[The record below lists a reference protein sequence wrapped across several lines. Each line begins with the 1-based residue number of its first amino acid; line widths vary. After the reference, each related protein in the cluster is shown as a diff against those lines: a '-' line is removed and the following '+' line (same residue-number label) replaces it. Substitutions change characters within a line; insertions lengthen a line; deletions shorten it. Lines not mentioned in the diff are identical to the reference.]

1 MNQPL
6 SSQQLLELL
15 EQVHNKLE
23 AVDREKTE
31 PIAIIGIGCR
41 FPGNANDPA
50 SLWHLLHDGVDAV
63 TEIPSDRW
71 DIDACYDPD
80 PEAPLK
86 SYTRNGSFIQEVD
99 QFDAQFFGIS
109 PREAASL
116 DPQQKLLLEV
126 TWEALE
132 NAGLASNKL
141 RNSRTGV
148 YVGICT
154 DDHVSNQ
161 TVNAVTKLVTQS
173 SKNQETSVAVDA
185 YTGIG
190 SARSVAVG
198 RISHLLGL
206 QGPNIQLDT
215 ACSSSLIAVHLAC
228 QSLRLKECNL
238 ALVGGV
244 NLILSP
250 GNTLA
255 RCKMKA
261 LAPDGRCKTFAAS
274 ADGYGQ
280 GEGCGMV
287 VLKRLSDAITDGD
300 SVLAVIRGSATNH
313 DGPSGGLTVP
323 NKKAQKEVMQ
333 QALQNARVEPQQV
346 SYVEAHGTG
355 TTLGDPIELES
366 LAAVYGKNRP
376 HNEPLV
382 VGSVKTNF
390 GHLEAAAG
398 VSSLIKVVL
407 ALQHQEIPPHLHF
420 KLPNPYIPWNEIP
433 VVVPTSETPW
443 LRGEQPRMAG
453 VSSFGMSGSNVHVIL
468 QEAPEQV
475 KSQHSKVVGED
486 SLERPVHLL
495 TLSAKTQKALED
507 LASCYH
513 NHLEIQP
520 EQGLENI
527 CYTAN
532 TGRSHFQYRL
542 AVLAAS
548 GAELREKLGDFNTN
562 QEVVGLFSA
571 QLQSTSSQPKIAFLF
586 TGQGSQYIR
595 MGWELYQTQPI
606 FRQALEQCDR
616 ILQPYLKIPLLQVLY
631 PHTEV
636 EEQSHLLNETAYTQP
651 ALFALE
657 YALVQLWKSW
667 GIEPGVVMGHSVG
680 EYVAATLAGVFSL
693 EDGLKLIATRG
704 RLMQQLPEGGEMV
717 SVLASASQ
725 VREALTPDTSQV
737 AIAAFNGAESIVI
750 SGASEAMGTIC
761 SSLESQGIKVK
772 RLQVSHAFHSPLME
786 PMLGEFEAV
795 AQQVT
800 YNQPRIPLISN
811 VTGQRADE
819 SIATSEYWVRHIRQP
834 VRFAQSIET
843 LYQQGYTVFL
853 EIGPKPI
860 LLGMGR
866 QCLPENQG
874 VWLPSLRS
882 TQSDWQQ
889 MLSSLGQL
897 YVQGAKVD
905 WLGFD
910 RDYNRRKV
918 MLPTYPFQRQPYP
931 REPIQDLQKLASVAI
946 ANDSTPIVNLLSQGY
961 TAELAQQLEK
971 SGELSPEQLELL
983 PNLLAVLAQKHQQQL
998 VTATIN
1004 NWLYQ
1009 VEWKPFNISQQ
1020 KPNFQLSHWL
1030 IFADSTGL
1038 GRDLMTQLQH
1048 QGHECSLVERA
1059 DIYQNPETGIYQINP
1074 SHPQEFEQ
1082 LYQAIT
1088 ETSKLPLQ
1096 KVIHLWSLDA
1106 TCEQDLTVSALES
1119 AQLWGCGS
1127 VLHLLQALVKN
1138 PKTTLPQLWL
1148 VTRGS
1153 QPVSSSKTEPLAVS
1167 QSSLWGLG
1175 RVISFEHPQL
1185 WGGLVDLDPQGSEN
1199 EAQRLLQLLA
1209 SNQKEDHLALRVQQ
1223 PYIARLVKQSLPEFE
1238 PLSLRSDATYL
1249 ITGGLGTLGLH
1260 TAEWMVSKGAKHLV
1274 LISRRQPDLVAQKTI
1289 ERLEQ
1294 AGASIHVLCADISSE
1309 QDVVKILEQVQ
1320 TSLPRLR
1327 GVIHAAGVLDDGMM
1341 QQMSWER
1348 FTQVMAPKVKG
1359 AWYLHQLT
1367 QQRSL
1372 DFFVCFSSMASLLGS
1387 PSQGNYA
1394 AANAFMDGLAD
1405 YRRRMGLPGLSI
1417 NWGAW
1422 SQGGMA
1428 TRVASQYQSRW
1439 KTSGIGSISPEQ
1451 GLQVLEQLLLSQ
1463 STSQVG
1469 VLPADWSVLAEQWS
1483 LGNPN
1488 SLLLE
1493 LLQPEKLQQ
1502 PTLKQ
1507 KNDKAILEKL
1517 KAAPET
1523 EHQEILRNYLQSLV
1537 AKTLGTNLSEI
1548 PTNSNLI
1555 ELGMDSLMTMEVVNQ
1570 LSRDLDFII
1579 YPREFYERPR
1589 IDSLTEYLSA
1599 ELGNKDIAL
1608 NSNQPSPKTLE
1619 IFETKSLA
1627 NSRTLTPSS
1636 ERLPGI
1642 IFILSSPRSG
1652 STLLRVMLA
1661 GHPSL
1666 FSPPELHL
1674 LPFNTMREREEQLN
1688 LSHLGEGLQKTL
1700 MEIHSLDAVASQ
1712 GLVRDMEQ
1720 QNLSIKQVYQR
1731 LQENIA
1737 PRLLVDKSPSYA
1749 VNRAI
1754 LERGEA
1760 IFANSKYI
1768 HLVRH
1773 PYPVI
1778 ESFVRMRMQKM
1789 AGLGDENPYQVA
1801 EQVWSKSNQNILDF
1815 LKQIEPERYHQIR
1828 YEELVKEPSA
1838 TLSQLCDF
1846 LNVDF
1851 DSALLQP
1858 YEGDRMTE
1866 GVYQSS
1872 LSISDPNFLKHDSVD
1887 ASLGDKWK
1895 SIQLPHR
1902 LGAET
1907 RQIANQ
1913 FNYELPNPMDHLLN
1927 IPKSEQQSKVS
1938 LTADEKFLEFRGN
1951 QMCVCSW
1958 GSQNNPVVLCVHG
1971 ILEQGLAWQEVAH
1984 PLVAK
1989 GYRVVAP
1996 DLFGHGRSTHFEM
2009 VTAYNSLTFLA
2020 QIDRVIQELPDRPL
2034 FLVGHSM
2041 GAMLA
2046 AMIASVRPQKL
2057 KALMLVEPPLPSEE
2071 NKQEP
2076 IHQLTTFLEYF
2087 ASSPQHPIFPDV
2099 ATAARRLRQV
2109 TPALSAE
2116 FSYILAQRTTEPC
2129 EGGVRWNWDPIL
2141 RTRSTLS
2148 FNSFNGGRSQYL
2160 EMLKH
2165 IQVPTTLVYGDSS
2178 QLNRPEDLQQQQTAM
2193 AQAKRVFVSGG
2204 HNLHIEAATAL
2215 ALLIEQLFS

>member
-1 MNQPL
+1 MQQPL

-31 PIAIIGIGCR
+31 PIAIIGMGCR
-41 FPGNANDPA
+41 FPGSANDPA
-50 SLWHLLHDGVDAV
+50 SLWHLLHEGVDAV

-71 DIDACYDPD
+71 DIDAFYDPD

-86 SYTRNGSFIQEVD
+86 TYTRHGSFIQQVD
-99 QFDAQFFGIS
+99 QFDPQFFGIS

-116 DPQQKLLLEV
+116 DPQQRLLLEV

-132 NAGLASNKL
+132 NAGLAPNKL

-161 TVNAVTKLVTQS
+161 IVNAVTKLVTQS
-173 SKNQETSVAVDA
+173 SRNQETSVSVDA

-238 ALVGGV
+238 ALAGGV

-280 GEGCGMV
+280 GEGCGVV
-287 VLKRLSDAITDGD
+287 VLKRLSDAIADGD
-300 SVLAVIRGSATNH
+300 SVLAVIRGSASNH

-333 QALQNARVEPQQV
+333 QALQNARVEPHQV

-366 LAAVYGKNRP
+366 LATVYGKNRP

-398 VSSLIKVVL
+398 VSSLMKVVL
-407 ALQHQEIPPHLHF
+407 ALYHQKIPPHLHF
-420 KLPNPYIPWNEIP
+420 TEPNPYIPWNEIP
-433 VVVPTSETPW
+433 VVVPTTGMPW
-443 LRGEQPRMAG
+443 VRGEKPRMAG

-475 KSQHSKVVGED
+475 KSQQSKVVRED
-486 SLERPVHLL
+486 FLERPVHLL

-513 NHLEIQP
+513 NHLEIHP
-520 EQGLENI
+520 EQGLEDI

-562 QEVVGLFSA
+562 QEVSGLFSG

-606 FRQALEQCDR
+606 FRQALEQCSR
-616 ILQPYLKIPLLQVLY
+616 ILQPYLKISLLEVLY

-636 EEQSHLLNETAYTQP
+636 EKQSHLLNETAYTQP

-657 YALVQLWKSW
+657 YALFELWKSW
-667 GIEPGVVMGHSVG
+667 GIEPGIVMGHSVG

-717 SVLASASQ
+717 SVLASESQ
-725 VREALTPDTSQV
+725 VREALAPYTSQV
-737 AIAAFNGAESIVI
+737 AIAAFNSPQSIVI
-750 SGASEAMGTIC
+750 SGASEAIGAIC
-761 SSLESQGIKVK
+761 SSLESQGVKIK

-786 PMLGEFEAV
+786 PMLREFEAV

-811 VTGQRADE
+811 VTGKQADE
-819 SIATSEYWVRHIRQP
+819 SIATSQYWVRHIRQP

-843 LYQQGYTVFL
+843 LHQQGYTVFV

-866 QCLPENQG
+866 QCLPENKG
-874 VWLPSLRS
+874 VWLPSLRPPLN
-882 TQSDWQQ
+882 DWQQ
-889 MLSSLGQL
+889 MLSSVGQL
-897 YVQGAKVD
+897 YVQGAKID
-905 WLGFD
+905 WLGFEQ
-910 RDYNRRKV
+910 DYTRRKV

-931 REPIQDLQKLASVAI
+931 RERIQDPQKLASVAG
-946 ANDSTPIVNLLSQGY
+946 ANDSTAIVNLLSQGS
-961 TAELAQQLEK
+961 TEELAQQLEK
-971 SGELSPEQLELL
+971 AGNLSPEQRELL
-983 PNLLAVLAQKHQQQL
+983 PDLLTVLAQKHQQQL
-998 VTATIN
+998 ATATIK
-1004 NWLYQ
+1004 NWLYK

-1020 KPNFQLSHWL
+1020 KPNSQLSHWL
-1030 IFADSTGL
+1030 IFADSKGL

-1048 QGHECSLVERA
+1048 QGHECSLVYRA
-1059 DIYQNPETGIYQINP
+1059 DSDRSPERGIYQINP

-1082 LYQAIT
+1082 LYQAII
-1088 ETSKLPLQ
+1088 ETTTLPIQ
-1096 KVIHLWSLDA
+1096 RVIHLWSLDA
-1106 TCEQDLTVSALES
+1106 TCEQNLTISALES

-1153 QPVSSSKTEPLAVS
+1153 QPVSSSKTEPLAVT

-1185 WGGLVDLDPQGSEN
+1185 WGGLVDLDPQASED

-1209 SNQKEDHLALRVQQ
+1209 DNQKEDHLALRDRKA
-1223 PYIARLVKQSLPEFE
+1223 YIARLVKESLPEFE
-1238 PLSLRSDATYL
+1238 PLSLPSDATYL

-1274 LISRRQPDLVAQKTI
+1274 LISRRQPAEQAQKTI

-1320 TSLPRLR
+1320 TSLPPLR

-1367 QQRSL
+1367 QQLSL

-1428 TRVASQYQSRW
+1428 TRVASQYQSRL

-1451 GLQVLEQLLLSQ
+1451 GLQVLEQLILSQ

-1469 VLPADWSVLAEQWS
+1469 VLPADWSVLAQWS

-1493 LLQPEKLQQ
+1493 LLQQEKLQQ
-1502 PTLKQ
+1502 PALKQ
-1507 KNDKAILEKL
+1507 KNDKAILDKL

-1537 AKTLGTNLSEI
+1537 AKALGTNLSEI
-1548 PTNSNLI
+1548 PTNTNLI

-1599 ELGNKDIAL
+1599 ELGNKDIAV
-1608 NSNQPSPKTLE
+1608 NSNQPSPTTLE
-1619 IFETKSLA
+1619 IFETKSIA
-1627 NSRTLTPSS
+1627 NSRITPSS

-1688 LSHLGEGLQKTL
+1688 LSHLGEGLQKAL
-1700 MEIHSLDAVASQ
+1700 MEINNLDAAASQ
-1712 GLVRDMEQ
+1712 RLVRDMEQ

-1801 EQVWSKSNQNILDF
+1801 EQVWTKSNQNILDF
-1815 LKQIEPERYHQIR
+1815 LTQIEPERYHQIR

-1838 TLSQLCDF
+1838 TLSQLCNF

-1902 LGAET
+1902 LGEQT

-1913 FNYELPNPMDHLLN
+1913 FNYELPNPIDHLLN
-1927 IPKSEQQSKVS
+1927 IPKREQQSKVS

-1958 GSQNNPVVLCVHG
+1958 GSQDNPVVLCVHG

-1984 PLVAK
+1984 PLVSK

-1996 DLFGHGRSTHFEM
+1996 DLFGHGRSSHFEM

-2020 QIDRVIQELPDRPL
+2020 QIDRVIQELPDQPL

-2046 AMIASVRPQKL
+2046 AMIASVRPQKV

-2076 IHQLTTFLEYF
+2076 INQLTTFLEYF

-2193 AQAKRVFVSGG
+2193 AHAKRVFVSGG
-2204 HNLHIEAATAL
+2204 HNLHIEAASAL
-2215 ALLIEQLFS
+2215 ALLIEQLLC

>member
-50 SLWHLLHDGVDAV
+50 SLWRLLHDGVDAV

-86 SYTRNGSFIQEVD
+86 AYTRHGSFIEQVD
-99 QFDAQFFGIS
+99 QFDPQFFGIS

-116 DPQQKLLLEV
+116 DPQQRLLLEV

-132 NAGLASNKL
+132 NAGLAPNKL

-154 DDHVSNQ
+154 DDYVSNQ
-161 TVNAVTKLVTQS
+161 IVNAVTKLVTQS
-173 SKNQETSVAVDA
+173 SRNQETSVSVDS

-238 ALVGGV
+238 ALAGGV

-280 GEGCGMV
+280 GEGCGVV
-287 VLKRLSDAITDGD
+287 VLKRLSDAIADGD
-300 SVLAVIRGSATNH
+300 SVLAVIRGSASNH

-333 QALQNARVEPQQV
+333 QALQNARVEPHQV

-376 HNEPLV
+376 HNQPLV

-420 KLPNPYIPWNEIP
+420 KVPNPYIPWNEIP
-433 VVVPTSETPW
+433 VVVPTSGIPW

-475 KSQHSKVVGED
+475 KSQQSKVVRED

-513 NHLEIQP
+513 NHLEIHP
-520 EQGLENI
+520 EQGLEDI

-548 GAELREKLGDFNTN
+548 GAELREKLGRLQAPQLL
-562 QEVVGLFSA
+562 QEVGELTFSG

-586 TGQGSQYIR
+586 TGQGSQYMR

-606 FRQALEQCDR
+606 FRFCLEQCDR
-616 ILQPYLKIPLLQVLY
+616 ILQPYLKISLLEVLY

-636 EEQSHLLNETAYTQP
+636 EKQSHLLNETAYTQP

-657 YALVQLWKSW
+657 YALFELWKSW
-667 GIEPGVVMGHSVG
+667 GIEPGIVMGHSVG

-704 RLMQQLPEGGEMV
+704 RFMQQLPEGGEMV
-717 SVLASASQ
+717 SVLASESQ
-725 VREALTPDTSQV
+725 VREALAPYTSQV
-737 AIAAFNGAESIVI
+737 AIAAFNGPESIVI
-750 SGASEAMGTIC
+750 SGASEAIEAIC
-761 SSLESQGIKVK
+761 SSLESQGVKIK
-772 RLQVSHAFHSPLME
+772 RLQVSHAFHSPLIE

-819 SIATSEYWVRHIRQP
+819 SIATSQYWVRHVRQP

-843 LYQQGYTVFL
+843 LHQQGYTVFV

-874 VWLPSLRS
+874 VWLPSLRPPL
-882 TQSDWQQ
+882 SDWQQ

-910 RDYNRRKV
+910 RDYARRKV
-918 MLPTYPFQRQPYP
+918 MLPTYPFQRQRYW
-931 REPIQDLQKLASVAI
+931 I
-946 ANDSTPIVNLLSQGY
+946 
-961 TAELAQQLEK
+961 
-971 SGELSPEQLELL
+971 ELL
-983 PNLLAVLAQKHQQQL
+983 QNSLA
-998 VTATIN
+998 TAPIK
-1004 NWLYQ
+1004 NWLYKL
-1009 VEWKPFNISQQ
+1009 EWKLFNISHEKQ
-1020 KPNFQLSHWL
+1020 NSQLSHWL

-1038 GRDLMTQLQH
+1038 GQALKTQLQY
-1048 QGHECSLVERA
+1048 QGHECSLVYRA
-1059 DIYQNPETGIYQINP
+1059 DSDRSRERGVYQINP
-1074 SHPQEFEQ
+1074 SAPQEFEQ
-1082 LYQAIT
+1082 LYQAII
-1088 ETSKLPLQ
+1088 ETNTLPIQ
-1096 KVIHLWSLDA
+1096 RVIHLWSLDA
-1106 TCEQDLTVSALES
+1106 TFEQDLTISALES

-1153 QPVSSSKTEPLAVS
+1153 QPVSSSKTEPLAVT

-1185 WGGLVDLDPQGSEN
+1185 WGGLVDLDPQRSED

-1209 SNQKEDHLALRVQQ
+1209 DNQKEDHLALRDRKA
-1223 PYIARLVKQSLPEFE
+1223 YIARLVKQSLPEFE

-1274 LISRRQPDLVAQKTI
+1274 LISRRQPAEQAQKTI

-1309 QDVVKILEQVQ
+1309 QDVGKILEQVQ
-1320 TSLPRLR
+1320 TSLPPLR

-1387 PSQGNYA
+1387 PGQANYA

-1428 TRVASQYQSRW
+1428 TRVASQYQSRL

-1493 LLQPEKLQQ
+1493 LLQQEKLQQ
-1502 PTLKQ
+1502 PALKQ

-1537 AKTLGTNLSEI
+1537 AKALGTNLSEI
-1548 PTNSNLI
+1548 PTNTNLI

-1599 ELGNKDIAL
+1599 EMGNKDIAV
-1608 NSNQPSPKTLE
+1608 NSNQPSPTTLE

-1688 LSHLGEGLQKTL
+1688 LSHLGEGLQKAL
-1700 MEIHSLDAVASQ
+1700 MEIHNLDAAASQ

-1801 EQVWSKSNQNILDF
+1801 EQIWTKSNQNILDF
-1815 LKQIEPERYHQIR
+1815 LTQIEPERYHQIR

-1838 TLSQLCDF
+1838 TLSQLCNF

-1851 DSALLQP
+1851 ESALLQP

-1872 LSISDPNFLKHDSVD
+1872 LSISDPNFLKHNSVD

-1902 LGAET
+1902 LGEET

-1913 FNYELPNPMDHLLN
+1913 FNYELPNPIDRVLN
-1927 IPKSEQQSKVS
+1927 IPKSEQKSKVS
-1938 LTADEKFLEFRGN
+1938 VTADEKFLEFRGN

-1958 GSQNNPVVLCVHG
+1958 GSQDNPVVLCVHG

-1996 DLFGHGRSTHFEM
+1996 DLFGHGRSSRFGM

-2020 QIDRVIQELPDRPL
+2020 QIDRVIQELPDQPL

-2046 AMIASVRPQKL
+2046 AMIASVRPQKV
-2057 KALMLVEPPLPSEE
+2057 KALMLVEPPLPSKE

-2076 IHQLTTFLEYF
+2076 INQLTTFLEYF

-2116 FSYILAQRTTEPC
+2116 FSYILAQRTTETC
-2129 EGGVRWNWDPIL
+2129 EGGVRWSWDPIL

-2178 QLNRPEDLQQQQTAM
+2178 QLNRPEDLQQQQTAI

-2204 HNLHIEAATAL
+2204 HNLHIEAASAL
-2215 ALLIEQLFS
+2215 ALLIEQLFSLSCVAKTF